1 VDGPVTRPVEPRA
14 AFPDPVPGSVR
25 RVMHLDYDWTDA
37 VDAVVRGAARDE
49 ITRADGT
56 VDVVDETS
64 VEVVTEQGLITTFA
78 ATGTSFDPSVFV
90 GHPLRQGFR
99 RRVREVHTDDGSTLS
114 LLLDDLSGA
123 MVAAGY
129 VHAMEWGTEPPDTPD
144 TPDTPVASGPPGHS
158 PPPAAVDAQLRQ
170 VDLCSGWRADG
181 TMMVAL
187 RAGEPMRFHA
197 VAPVPTL
204 PDGADWPPDPIPVPG
219 LRRHRRID
227 VRPTG
232 DAWHVDAW
240 FRDIYCNRAG
250 ETGALHEYTVDVVVD
265 ARDHTLLD
273 VRATPHVLPW
283 DECPAAADAVGQLAG
298 QPVEDLRA
306 TVQKTLV
313 GIECCTHLN
322 NELRELADLPV
333 MVERGAR

>member
-1 VDGPVTRPVEPRA
+1 M
-14 AFPDPVPGSVR
+14 R
-25 RVMHLDYDWTDA
+25 RVMHLDYDWIDP

-49 ITRADGT
+49 VTRRDRT
-56 VDVVDETS
+56 VHVVDETS
-64 VEVVTEQGLITTFA
+64 LVVATEQGLITTFD
-78 ATGTSFDPSVFV
+78 ATGTSFDPSVFL

-129 VHAMEWGTEPPDTPD
+129 VHAMEWSTEAPEPTSEP
-144 TPDTPVASGPPGHS
+144 AARPGHA

-187 RAGEPMRFHA
+187 RAGEPMRFNA

-204 PDGADWPPDPIPVPG
+204 PQGADWPLVPIPVPG

-227 VRPTG
+227 VRPAG
-232 DAWHVDAW
+232 DTWHVDAW
-240 FRDIYCNRAG
+240 FRDTYCNRGG

-283 DECPAAADAVGQLAG
+283 DECPAAADAVGQLVG

-333 MVERGAR
+333 MVERVGGEGPVA

>member
-1 VDGPVTRPVEPRA
+1 MTRPVQPRA
-14 AFPDPVPGSVR
+14 AFPARAPGSVR

-37 VDAVVRGAARDE
+37 VDVVVRGAARDE
-49 ITRADGT
+49 VVRGDGALE
-56 VDVVDETS
+56 VVDETS
-64 VEVVTEQGLITTFA
+64 VVVATERGLITTFD
-78 ATGTSFDPSVFV
+78 ATGTTFDTEVFV

-99 RRVREVHTDDGSTLS
+99 RRVREVHTDDGATLG
-114 LLLDDLSGA
+114 LLLDDVSGA

-129 VHAMEWGTEPPDTPD
+129 VHAMEWGTEPAETGATGDAGDAGDRPGH
-144 TPDTPVASGPPGHS
+144 ARPPG
-158 PPPAAVDAQLRQ
+158 AIDAQLRQ
-170 VDLCSGWRADG
+170 ADLCSGWRADG

-187 RAGEPMRFHA
+187 RAGEPMRFNA
-197 VAPVPTL
+197 VAPVPTR
-204 PDGADWPPDPIPVPG
+204 PDGAHGWPEAAIPVPG

-227 VRPTG
+227 VRPAG

-240 FRDIYCNRAG
+240 FRDTYCSRAG
-250 ETGALHEYTVDVVVD
+250 ATGALHEYTVDAIVD
-265 ARDHTLLD
+265 ARNHTLLD

-283 DECPAAADAVGQLAG
+283 DECPAAADAVDKLVG

-306 TVQKTLV
+306 SVQKTLV

-333 MVERGAR
+333 MVERATP